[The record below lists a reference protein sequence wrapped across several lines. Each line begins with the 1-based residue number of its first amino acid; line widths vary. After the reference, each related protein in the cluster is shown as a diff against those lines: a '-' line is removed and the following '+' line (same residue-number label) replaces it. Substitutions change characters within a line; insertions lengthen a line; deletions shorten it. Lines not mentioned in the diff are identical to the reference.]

1 MIEFKHICKSFSGNK
16 ALDDVSFTAESGE
29 ILALLGQNGA
39 GKSTLMKILSGAY
52 EKDSGSI
59 LINGKEVN
67 ISDPVEGEHQ
77 GIGIVYQ
84 ELSGIP
90 HLTVSENIVIGKD
103 PVKKGFLD
111 RKEEREIAGRMLEK
125 LGAGDIP
132 LDMTLGKLTVSK
144 QQICE
149 IAKCMASEPGIVV
162 FDEPTTALTSQEKE
176 KLFVIM
182 DKMRKDGLTIIFVT
196 HFLEDAIRMS
206 DKCVILKDGKVV
218 YSGQMEGMDDRKIVN
233 YMLARRLDSFFP
245 KYENYQTDRVALE
258 VKNLSDSVV
267 NGCSFQVAYGEVLG
281 ISGLI
286 GAGRTELAHLLIGE
300 RKKSGGEIYIDG
312 RLCSIKNEND
322 ALKCGMVYVNEDR
335 RTGGLNLT
343 LGIDFNISIPSIVLG
358 RKEIMN
364 GPFVKNRSVRKMAE
378 EMIEKL
384 QIKCSSPEEK
394 PVFLSGGNQQ
404 KVSIAK
410 WVASGA
416 RILIFDEPTKGI
428 DVSAKAKVYEV
439 IRDLA
444 KAGCAIIMISSYDPE
459 LQGVC
464 DRISVMSKG
473 RFVQTFERGVTEEE
487 LVLAQQK

>member
-111 RKEEREIAGRMLEK
+111 RKEERDIAGRMLEK

-343 LGIDFNISIPSIVLG
+343 LGIDFNISIPS
-358 RKEIMN
+358 
-364 GPFVKNRSVRKMAE
+364 
-378 EMIEKL
+378 MIEKL